1 MWYFN
6 MLIIMKTT
14 IFLCIITLFVSCNQ
28 TYKDGDI
35 CDMSISELQDKI
47 KGGWAGQTIGC
58 TYGGHTEFQYN
69 GTIINDY
76 VPIPWTQGC
85 IKWWYNNAPD
95 LYDDVYM
102 DLTFV
107 SVIDNLGLDAPID
120 SFAVKFANSPYP
132 LWHANQAARYNILN
146 GIMPPSSGY
155 WKNNPHA
162 DDIDYQI
169 EADFA
174 GLMSPCMPNY
184 ASEISNKVG
193 HIMNY
198 GNGWYGG
205 VFIGAMYSLAF
216 VSDDVNEL
224 VNEALKTIPTQSTF
238 YKCISDVIKWKKKY
252 PTDWKAT
259 WFEVERKWTADM
271 SCPDGVY
278 KPMNIDAMVNSAYIV
293 IGLLYGNG
301 DFAKTIDIA
310 TRCGQDSDC
319 NPASA
324 AGILGVMIGYD
335 AIPDY
340 WKTNLKEVENTAF
353 VYTNISLQD
362 VYKMSLKHALWSIER
377 NKGSITDDSVRIIY
391 QTPQPVRY
399 EQSFENLRPV
409 ERKKLSNM
417 SLKDSTCSVVF
428 NGIGFVLYSPNITC
442 NDDNYIAEIEVYIDN
457 KILETVSFPMNFTI
471 RKHEMC
477 WNYDLSKGN
486 HTLTFVW
493 KNPQKDID
501 CKLTEIL
508 IYDNI

>member
-76 VPIPWTQGC
+76 VPIPWTQGY
-85 IKWWYNNAPD
+85 IKWWYDNA
-95 LYDDVYM
+95 
-102 DLTFV
+102 
-107 SVIDNLGLDAPID
+107 
-120 SFAVKFANSPYP
+120 
-132 LWHANQAARYNILN
+132 
-146 GIMPPSSGY
+146 SGY

-238 YKCISDVIKWKKKY
+238 YKCILDVIKWKKKY

-259 WFEVERKWTADM
+259 WFEVERKWTAD
-271 SCPDGVY
+271 
-278 KPMNIDAMVNSAYIV
+278 
-293 IGLLYGNG
+293 
-301 DFAKTIDIA
+301 
-310 TRCGQDSDC
+310 
-319 NPASA
+319 
-324 AGILGVMIGYD
+324 
-335 AIPDY
+335 
-340 WKTNLKEVENTAF
+340 
-353 VYTNISLQD
+353 
-362 VYKMSLKHALWSIER
+362 
-377 NKGSITDDSVRIIY
+377 
-391 QTPQPVRY
+391 
-399 EQSFENLRPV
+399 
-409 ERKKLSNM
+409 M

>member
-1 MWYFN
+1 

-76 VPIPWTQGC
+76 VPIPWTQGY
-85 IKWWYNNAPD
+85 IKWWYDNAP
-95 LYDDVYM
+95 
-102 DLTFV
+102 
-107 SVIDNLGLDAPID
+107 G
-120 SFAVKFANSPYP
+120 
-132 LWHANQAARYNILN
+132 H
-146 GIMPPSSGY
+146 

-162 DDIDYQI
+162 NDIDYQI

-238 YKCISDVIKWKKKY
+238 YKCILDVIKWKKKY